1 LRDTLQIGI
10 TGGIGSGKSLVCKI
24 FHCLGVHVYDA
35 DSHAKELMTTDGIL
49 VSEIKKEFGVL
60 SYNADGSLNRAHL
73 ARTVFNDTDRLR
85 TLNKLVHPRVGLNYK
100 AWVGQRKNQPYILK
114 EAALLFESG
123 SDESLDK
130 VIVVY
135 ASEALRIQRVVK
147 RDPYRNEDQ
156 IRAIIKNQMP
166 EEEKLKRADLVIRN
180 DETALLIPQVLKL
193 HQHFISQH
201 DA

>member
-1 LRDTLQIGI
+1 
-10 TGGIGSGKSLVCKI
+10 
-24 FHCLGVHVYDA
+24 
-35 DSHAKELMTTDGIL
+35 
-49 VSEIKKEFGVL
+49 
-60 SYNADGSLNRAHL
+60 
-73 ARTVFNDTDRLR
+73 
-85 TLNKLVHPRVGLNYK
+85 
-100 AWVGQRKNQPYILK
+100 LK

-123 SDESLDK
+123 SNESLDK

-166 EEEKLKRADLVIRN
+166 EEEKLKRADFVIRN
-180 DETALLIPQVLKL
+180 DETSLLIPQVLKL